1 MSTAE
6 LVGRA
11 QYVVDRHGKKTAVML
26 DIAAWEK
33 LMEQL
38 FPLGKP
44 IVKTPGVVGGN
55 ARIDGT
61 RLAIWGLEEWRRLGW
76 DDEKI
81 LQNYPHLTATDL
93 ANAWSYVEA
102 NRSEI
107 DEAIRQNDLAMKEA
121 A

>member
-1 MSTAE
+1 MSTSE
-6 LVGRA
+6 LVGCA
-11 QYVVDRHGKKTAVML
+11 QYVVDKHGKKTAVML

-33 LMEQL
+33 LVEML
-38 FPLGKP
+38 LPLGKP

-81 LQNYPHLTATDL
+81 LQSYPHLTATDL
-93 ANAWSYVEA
+93 ANVWAYVEA
-102 NRSEI
+102 HRPEI
-107 DEAIRQNDLAMKEA
+107 DEAIRQNDLVMQEVV
-121 A
+121 